1 MGGRR
6 ARRARD
12 SGDFSDFSRAAVACV
27 TNMCIRAII
36 RIARVVPGES
46 RADIARSGAQKCLSR
61 VRARAARRC
70 ARERA

>member
-27 TNMCIRAII
+27 TNTCIRAII
-36 RIARVVPGES
+36 RLARVVPGES
-46 RADIARSGAQKCLSR
+46 RADIARSGA
-61 VRARAARRC
+61 
-70 ARERA
+70 